1 MLSNFNRSILDRIN
15 KRVRADENTGFGTNS
30 SYYGGRWYRKDG
42 SPNVKR
48 TGLPFW
54 DRLSIFHTMLLM
66 SRWKFLAVI
75 FITFL
80 AVNIFFALIYLGIG
94 LDQLTGMTMTD
105 TKGKIAEAFFFSTQ
119 TFTTV
124 GYGRLAPVGFWMS
137 LVASIESLMGLLALA
152 LATGLIYGRFSKPQA
167 FIKFSKHALIA
178 PYKDGI
184 ALMMRMAPYKNANLT
199 DAEAKMTIGMIVE
212 ENQVKTNKFYTLN
225 LELAKINALTLSWTL
240 VHAVNENSPLYGLG
254 MEDLKIA
261 QAEIIVFLKAF
272 DESYSNNVVVRNSYT
287 FQEIMVGAKFVPMY
301 HKDDNGSS
309 TMIEMDLLDETIPA
323 DISKVS
329 SMQLSIQAS

>member
-1 MLSNFNRSILDRIN
+1 MRSNFNRSIIDRIN

-42 SPNVKR
+42 SPNVNR

-54 DRLSIFHTMLLM
+54 DRLSIFHTMLHM

-75 FITFL
+75 FSTFL

-94 LDQLTGMTMTD
+94 LDQLAGMTVTD

-199 DAEAKMTIGMIVE
+199 DAKAKMTIGMIVE
-212 ENQVKTNKFYTLN
+212 ENQVKTNKFYNLN
-225 LELAKINALTLSWTL
+225 LELSKINALTLSWTL

-301 HKDDNGSS
+301 RKDDNGSS
-309 TMIEMDLLDETIPA
+309 TVIEMNLLDETTQA